1 LKDKELNK
9 YIEKYEKVELII
21 KDFINNPEKLKDRAE
36 VITIKNLYES
46 LRGTKSKSPSK
57 SPTKR

>member
-1 LKDKELNK
+1 MKDKELNK
-9 YIEKYEKVELII
+9 YIEKYEKIELII

-46 LRGTKSKSPSK
+46 LRGTK
-57 SPTKR
+57 